1 MISATFPVSDPPA
14 DGAPAA
20 AAAIGD
26 AATLAD
32 RVGAGVTPAGLGR
45 SGPFGLVVAPVFD
58 DDGVAPFPA
67 PPQTPRARAWRAA
80 WSAAPK
86 SGVYCSTSGGI
97 PLAALCS
104 SLAEYLHGAIDPVF
118 RYVLKSVLKA
128 GAADAGATP
137 TRPHRTRTV
146 EHFRRPLIARICRL
160 MLDDEGLLLTRSAPP
175 APLADAVPT
184 PAKSVAGPRLLVGL
198 ILACAYAAFAQG
210 ATSLPQETRL
220 QVLVAGLTLAG
231 LVAWLGTHSHRPLAS
246 GTALVGVGLLG
257 AFAVWCGLSVLWSVS
272 PADTWIEV
280 NRSIDYALVA
290 ALALA
295 AASRVTAPAE
305 LAARGVLAVAVAV
318 ALYALGG
325 KVIPWVHVP
334 GVFDLNQTAI
344 FSRLRAPLDY
354 WNALGLL
361 CVIGVPL
368 ALRLSTDVT
377 RQPNARVRSLAAL
390 SILLTVLGMT
400 YSRGGVLA
408 LVAAVIATTCLGGP
422 RLRGLLAF
430 AIAAI
435 AAVPP
440 LAFAFGRDSLTRD
453 GVGLHD
459 RVVPGLE
466 LGLLIVLC
474 LLALAYA
481 GRRLIATEAY
491 VPEDPIRTARVWRA
505 LRRAALVLVGLLLI
519 ALIVSSRG
527 LFGQI
532 SHQVD
537 LFTQTKVVPVSDPAR
552 LLSTN
557 SGNRWVWWKEAAGA
571 FSARPLGGWG
581 AGSFQVTHLLYRK
594 APPLPVL
601 QPHNVPLQLLAE
613 DGLIGALLALGGV
626 AALIT
631 AAVRRIRRAAPGRE
645 QALAGACLAA
655 AIAWLVHGVFDWDWD
670 IPGVTLPALVLL
682 AVAAAAAKPLRP
694 PPARPPAHRTLT
706 AGRVALAGLTLG
718 LAAISASAILPAL
731 SQSKADESLQQAAD
745 ASTPAQLQQ
754 AAATADLAARLNPL
768 DDTPLIDAAIIADR
782 RDLPLIERT
791 YLLRAT
797 ARAPYDAAPWVRLA
811 YVATELDDR
820 TGLLAASNRA
830 LALDPLGTPSL
841 GLAITA
847 EAFIA
852 LPQDSA
858 TATGTPL
865 AP

>member
-1 MISATFPVSDPPA
+1 
-14 DGAPAA
+14 
-20 AAAIGD
+20 
-26 AATLAD
+26 
-32 RVGAGVTPAGLGR
+32 
-45 SGPFGLVVAPVFD
+45 
-58 DDGVAPFPA
+58 
-67 PPQTPRARAWRAA
+67 
-80 WSAAPK
+80 
-86 SGVYCSTSGGI
+86 
-97 PLAALCS
+97 
-104 SLAEYLHGAIDPVF
+104 
-118 RYVLKSVLKA
+118 
-128 GAADAGATP
+128 
-137 TRPHRTRTV
+137 
-146 EHFRRPLIARICRL
+146 
-160 MLDDEGLLLTRSAPP
+160 MLDDGRLLLTRPAPP
-175 APLADAVPT
+175 AQPADGIAAPT
-184 PAKSVAGPRLLVGL
+184 KSVAGPRLIVGL

-220 QVLVAGLTLAG
+220 QVLVAALTLAG
-231 LVAWLGTHSHRPLAS
+231 AVAWLGTGAHPPLVS
-246 GTALVGVGLLG
+246 RTGLLGIGLLG
-257 AFAVWCGLSVLWSVS
+257 AFAAWCGLSLLWSVA
-272 PADTWIEV
+272 PADTWVEL

-305 LAARGVLAVAVAV
+305 LAARGLLAVALAA

-334 GVFDLNQTAI
+334 GLFDLNQTAL

-368 ALRLSTDVT
+368 ALRLTTDVT
-377 RQPNARVRSLAAL
+377 RRPNARVRSLATL
-390 SILLTVLGMT
+390 SLLLTVLGMT

-408 LVAAVIATTCLGGP
+408 LVAALIATTCLGGP

-430 AIAAI
+430 TLAAL

-440 LAFAFGRDSLTRD
+440 LAFAFARSALTHD
-453 GVGLHD
+453 NVPLHD
-459 RVVPGLE
+459 RVAPGLE
-466 LGLLIVLC
+466 LGLLIALC

-481 GRRLIATEAY
+481 GRRLIATESY
-491 VPEDPIRTARVWRA
+491 YPEDPARTALIWRA
-505 LRRAALVLVGLLLI
+505 LRRAALVALGLVLI
-519 ALIVSSRG
+519 GLIVSSRG

-532 SHQVD
+532 SHQLHD
-537 LFTQTKVVPVSDPAR
+537 FAQTRAVPVSDPGR

-581 AGSFQVTHLLYRK
+581 AGSFPITHLLYRK
-594 APPLPVL
+594 PPPLSVL

-613 DGLIGALLALGGV
+613 DGLIGALLALGGI

-631 AAVRRIRRAAPGRE
+631 AAVRRVRQIPPGRE
-645 QALAGACLAA
+645 HALAGACLAA

-682 AVAAAAAKPLRP
+682 AVAAARPMPLRP
-694 PPARPPAHRTLT
+694 PPGRPRPNRSHSL
-706 AGRVALAGLTLG
+706 GRLALAGLTLG
-718 LAAISASAILPAL
+718 LAAVSASAILPAL
-731 SQSKADESLQQAAD
+731 SQSKAGDALAQAAD
-745 ASTPAQLQQ
+745 ATTPAQLQQ

-768 DDTPLIDAAIIADR
+768 DDTPLIDAGIIADR
-782 RDLPLIERT
+782 RGLYTVERT
-791 YLLRAT
+791 YLLRAA
-797 ARAPYDAAPWVRLA
+797 ARSPYDAAPWIRLA
-811 YVATELDDR
+811 YVATVLGDR
-820 TGLLAASNRA
+820 AGLLAASRRA
-830 LALDPLGTPSL
+830 LELDPIGTASL
-841 GLAITA
+841 GLAITS